1 MGFASARLSLASEL
15 SAIGPSPSGPVPGLV
30 LIKSANIIAPN
41 VINPPSITTITVDAP
56 RDADFRKYRAFLF
69 RFSGIGFSG
78 TASDLTVSPRREG
91 LTVPG
96 TIWYQINQITATT
109 TTGWVNT
116 NAGTTVQVTSGSLV
130 AGNVWVNKWDVLMTP
145 TGFDCDIRI
154 GNSTTLPTG
163 SIITTTASY
172 SITGASVSAV
182 ETGSYPGVTLGTTS
196 GPSFTAA
203 RYSSVSLG
211 VGLNCEIYGYAIS

>member
-41 VINPPSITTITVDAP
+41 VVNPPSITTITVDAP
-56 RDADFRKYRAFLF
+56 RDADFRKYRAILF
-69 RFSGIGFSG
+69 RFSGIGFASA
-78 TASDLTVSPRREG
+78 ASDLTVTPRREG

-96 TIWYQINQITATT
+96 NTWYQINQITATT
-109 TTGWVNT
+109 TTGWVNN
-116 NAGTTVQVTSGSLV
+116 NASPTITVTSGGLV
-130 AGNVWVNKWDVLMTP
+130 AANVWVNRWDVLMTP
-145 TGFDCDIRI
+145 TGFDCDIRL

-172 SITGASVSAV
+172 TVTSEFLSTI
-182 ETGSYPGVTLGTTS
+182 ETGSYPGVTLGTT
-196 GPSFTAA
+196 GNPSFTAA
-203 RYSSVSLG
+203 RYSTARVG